1 MTEEIAKSWVS
12 VVSQVVFPIIVC
24 GWLLYERKTGYK
36 KMETS
41 FRYLAGKIHLLL
53 AELHFSRTGRLLPD
67 DEETP
72 RTK

>member
-12 VVSQVVFPIIVC
+12 IVSQIVFPIIVC

-41 FRYLAGKIHLLL
+41 LQYLAGKIHMLL
-53 AELHFSRTGRLLPD
+53 AELHFSRTGRMLSE
-67 DEETP
+67 DEDSP